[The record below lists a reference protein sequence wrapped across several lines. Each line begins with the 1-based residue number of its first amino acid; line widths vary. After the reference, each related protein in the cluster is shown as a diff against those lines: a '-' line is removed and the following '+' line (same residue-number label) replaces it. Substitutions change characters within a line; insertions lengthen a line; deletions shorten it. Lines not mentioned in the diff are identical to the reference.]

1 MPVQEGDILRVTAK
15 MNFETFG
22 AIQNVFYVKH
32 DGTQDVSE
40 FEFME
45 AAALWLDNAWTP
57 PILLFV
63 DELKFTEVAGYN
75 LTQDDP
81 LLPEPWPVLVEGGTA
96 GESVAL
102 QVALLVSF
110 QTTVKNSQGRKYLGG
125 IDKLQYEGGGVWTAN
140 VEPLIN
146 DWADIIIAG
155 FTVGIEDFSVGHR
168 QTVSLAWVPWARYS
182 MDPIARTQRR
192 RVRGVGI

>member
-1 MPVQEGDILRVTAK
+1 MPIAAGDILRVTAK

-22 AIQNVFYVKH
+22 AIQNVFYVQH
-32 DGTQDVSE
+32 DGTLPVAE
-40 FEFME
+40 FDFME
-45 AAALWLDNAWTP
+45 AAAAWLDAAWTE

-63 DELKFTEVAGYN
+63 DELKFDEVAGYN

-81 LLPEPWPVLVEGGTA
+81 LLPEPWPVLIEGGTA

-125 IDKLQYEGGGVWTAN
+125 IDKIQYEGGGIWTAN
-140 VEPLIN
+140 VEPLIH

-155 FTVGIEDFSVGHR
+155 FTVDLEDFSVGH
-168 QTVSLAWVPWARYS
+168 VKAIGGAWVPWARYS